1 MDLQRLSYGPVR
13 GWKGLENIHLVSMS
27 AELHSRKKRNLR
39 DMYQKPATEVWDN
52 ELAQGL
58 FI

>member
-1 MDLQRLSYGPVR
+1 MALIWTSQ
-13 GWKGLENIHLVSMS
+13 GWKGLENICLVLMS
-27 AELHSRKKRNLR
+27 AELKEKRNLR
-39 DMYQKPATEVWDN
+39 DVYQKSATEVWDS